1 MSERIITALVI
12 GLIMIPFI
20 LFGSWP
26 LLILLLLLTYRTMFE
41 FLRMKNIQSKSIEG
55 LLIYFAVTCVVLMRQ
70 VIFWIPDQMNEY
82 YIFALIVF
90 IILIF
95 ATLDKNFDY
104 EDAGFSVLG
113 IICIGFGFYSMYHI
127 REASLS
133 LLLFVVLSTWAS
145 DSGAYLIGKNIGKRK
160 LAPNLSPNKT
170 IEGSVAG
177 VIFSMLMAVIFLLFA
192 QFTYS
197 NITMILMAG
206 VISIA
211 GQLGDLIESGLKR
224 AYNVKDSGRILPGHG
239 GFLDRFDS
247 LLFAMS
253 MCVILGFV

>member
-12 GLIMIPFI
+12 GIIMIPFI
-20 LFGSWP
+20 LYGSWP

-41 FLRMKNIQSKSIEG
+41 FLRMKNIQSKSVEG

-70 VIFWIPDQMNEY
+70 VVSWIPDQMNEY
-82 YIFALIVF
+82 YIFAFIVF
-90 IILIF
+90 LILTF
-95 ATLDKNFDY
+95 ATLDRNFNYD
-104 EDAGFSVLG
+104 DAGFSVLG
-113 IICIGFGFYSMYHI
+113 IIYVGFGFYSMYHI
-127 REASLS
+127 REASLA
-133 LLLFVVLSTWAS
+133 LLLFIVLSTWAS

-160 LAPNLSPNKT
+160 LAPSLSPNKT
-170 IEGSVAG
+170 VEGSIAG
-177 VIFSMLMAVIFLLFA
+177 ILFAMIMAVIFLLFA

-197 NITMILMAG
+197 NIIMVLMAG
-206 VISIA
+206 IISIA

-224 AYNVKDSGRILPGHG
+224 EYNIKDSGRILPGHG

-253 MCVILGFV
+253 MCVILGFA